1 MALTT
6 TEITVDL
13 LPKPNSVK
21 VKASQYDNNT
31 RLVLCNVQYD
41 GEDFDLSEVSE
52 VRVEG
57 TRTDGVAFASVC
69 TVSGSQ
75 CAFYITK
82 EMTGCAGKHKAEI
95 VLVGSDEERI
105 GSMNFVIQ
113 VEAAPMDEDASVPP
127 EDETVMQQYINTIQ
141 TTVDEATAGAVQEA
155 QQYAEQAGEYAEDAR
170 GYSENVDGG
179 SFNWG

>member
-57 TRTDGVAFASVC
+57 TRTDGTAFTSVC

-95 VLVGSDEERI
+95 VLVGGDEERI

-113 VEAAPMDEDASVPP
+113 VEAAPMDEDASVMP
-127 EDETVMQQYINTIQ
+127 EDETIMQQYINTIQ
-141 TTVDEATAGAVQEA
+141 TKVDEATAEAVSEA
-155 QQYAEQAGEYAEDAR
+155 ERYAEDAR